1 MNRRAAPLPV
11 TESPSDI
18 LTWTARFGANAASP
32 VELTEH
38 CIARIERYDPLL
50 NAFCEL
56 DLEGAIEAA
65 RRSEARWMQGREL
78 GPLDGIPVTIK
89 DLISAAGFPF
99 RRGSRNT
106 AIPAGETADSPCV
119 SRLREAGAV
128 ILGKTTTSEFGH
140 KAVCHGDLC
149 GVTRNPWDLERT
161 TGGSSG
167 GAAAAAAAELGL
179 LHMATDAG
187 GSIRMPAA
195 FTGVFGLKPTT
206 GVVPIY
212 PASSF
217 AHLAVHGPITRFARD
232 ARIAMQTIARPDS
245 RDWAAPPSL
254 PFTWSE
260 TVDPAGLRI
269 GIAALTS
276 GPQPQEETAAAVTEA
291 AELLAELGA
300 DVRPVPL
307 DLSEAPALFET
318 IWTATA
324 AALLAAPGMD
334 PARCEPTLL
343 ELAERGRA
351 VTGAAYAEAFSGC
364 AALAERLRQV
374 HEAVDLLILPTM
386 PLTAFA
392 AGEDHPWPVGIRGWP
407 EWAPYCYP
415 FNLTRAPAASLP
427 CGSDADGLPI
437 GLQIVGPPFADAT
450 VLAVAEALQDA
461 LPRLPPP
468 KALMDR

>member
-1 MNRRAAPLPV
+1 LPD

-18 LTWTARFGANAASP
+18 LTWSGRFGARAASP

-38 CIARIERYDPLL
+38 CIARIERLDPML
-50 NAFCEL
+50 NAFCAL
-56 DLEGAIEAA
+56 DVEGAREAA
-65 RRSEARWMQGREL
+65 RLSEARWIQGRAL

-99 RRGSRNT
+99 QRGSRNA
-106 AIPAGETADSPCV
+106 AIPADRTVDSPCV
-119 SRLREAGAV
+119 SRLRGAGAI

-140 KAVCHGDLC
+140 KAVCHSQAC
-149 GVTRNPWDLERT
+149 GITRNPWDLDRT

-167 GAAAAAAAELGL
+167 GAAAAATAELGL
-179 LHMATDAG
+179 LHIGTDAG

-232 ARIAMQTIARPDS
+232 ARIAMQTIAQPDS
-245 RDWAAPPSL
+245 RDWAAPPRL

-260 TVDPAGLRI
+260 TVAPSALKI
-269 GIAALTS
+269 GIPTLADGCA
-276 GPQPQEETAAAVTEA
+276 PQQETAAAVASA
-291 AELLAELGA
+291 AAVLAELGA
-300 DVRPVPL
+300 SVRPVSL

-324 AALLAAPGMD
+324 AALLSAPGMD
-334 PARCEPTLL
+334 PAHCEPTLL
-343 ELAERGRA
+343 ELADRGRS
-351 VTGAAYAEAFSGC
+351 VTGAAYAAALVGC
-364 AALAERLRQV
+364 AALADRLRQL
-374 HEAVDLLILPTM
+374 HETVDLLILPTM

-392 AGEDHPWPVGIRGWP
+392 AGADHPWPVGSRGWP

-427 CGSDADGLPI
+427 CGLDARGLPI
-437 GLQIVGPPFADAT
+437 GVQIVGPPFADAT
-450 VLAVAEALQDA
+450 VLAAAEALQDA
-461 LPRLPPP
+461 LPRLRSPT
-468 KALMDR
+468 ALKDM